1 MAVDAGVHPV
11 IAAMRLGQK
20 QTVAASV
27 HVVDGIDL
35 KAQPWD
41 KGKKIYEHGY
51 TYNRKNGP
59 ASGAG
64 SLTDPTA
71 QIDRL
76 VGHGVNTQDYM
87 KQAKKLG
94 MNPVAAVLR
103 QESGPGLPDGSPPR
117 DKKTKKKKDK
127 KKGKKKK
134 SDKKKKDKKKDKKKS
149 KKKKESSSSSDSSSD
164 ADEGKEKGKKK
175 KESSSS
181 GD

>member
-1 MAVDAGVHPV
+1 MG
-11 IAAMRLGQK
+11 
-20 QTVAASV
+20 
-27 HVVDGIDL
+27 
-35 KAQPWD
+35 
-41 KGKKIYEHGY
+41 

-64 SLTDPTA
+64 LDPTA

-127 KKGKKKK
+127 KKGKKK
-134 SDKKKKDKKKDKKKS
+134 S

-164 ADEGKEKGKKK
+164 ADEGKE
-175 KESSSS
+175 
-181 GD
+181 

>member
-1 MAVDAGVHPV
+1 MGSSDILGCGRGPARQLGSVRVGTESLKRDPTYTGFGWRPRSIDDTVDAGVHPV

-27 HVVDGIDL
+27 HIVDGIDL
-35 KAQPWD
+35 KAQPWE
-41 KGKKIYEHGY
+41 KGKKVYEHGY

-103 QESGPGLPDGSPPR
+103 QESGPGLPDGS
-117 DKKTKKKKDK
+117 
-127 KKGKKKK
+127 GEQK
-134 SDKKKKDKKKDKKKS
+134 SKKKKDKKKDKKKKHE
-149 KKKKESSSSSDSSSD
+149 KK
-164 ADEGKEKGKKK
+164 
-175 KESSSS
+175 
-181 GD
+181 

>member
-1 MAVDAGVHPV
+1 MG
-11 IAAMRLGQK
+11 
-20 QTVAASV
+20 ASV

-41 KGKKIYEHGY
+41 KNKKAYEHGY

-87 KQAKKLG
+87 KQAKRLG

-103 QESGPGLPDGSPPR
+103 QESGPGLPDVDGKE
-117 DKKTKKKKDK
+117 KKSKKKN
-127 KKGKKKK
+127 
-134 SDKKKKDKKKDKKKS
+134 DKKKDKKKKGD
-149 KKKKESSSSSDSSSD
+149 KKKKD
-164 ADEGKEKGKKK
+164 
-175 KESSSS
+175 
-181 GD
+181 